1 MQSRQRT
8 YAGLA
13 LLTIAILAGALVYTN
28 STATGQISSLKSAG
42 KNLCTTV
49 ESVVSSLSAVYSNV
63 TQTMQQQIQQDNSI
77 IAALNSTKPSG
88 YAGIISALQ
97 AQEIQDSSIITF
109 INNNLLS
116 GPVEQEPTPCE
127 PFN

>member
-1 MQSRQRT
+1 M
-8 YAGLA
+8 A
-13 LLTIAILAGALVYTN
+13 LLTIAILAGALVYTYT
-28 STATGQISSLKSAG
+28 TAAGQISSLKSDG

-49 ESVVSSLSAVYSNV
+49 ESVVNSLSAVDSNT
-63 TQTMQQQIQQDNSI
+63 TQTMQQQIQEDNSI

-97 AQEIQDSSIITF
+97 AQETQDSSIITL
-109 INNNLLS
+109 IINNLLS
-116 GPVEQEPTPCE
+116 GPVEQEPTPCQ